1 MTDQLIFN
9 FERIEGVSTE
19 FAILSLDNVSS
30 DQEMSDRGLLKQPT
44 PAFIDSIRK
53 FGQIDPILALE
64 KIESNGMKW
73 YQVWSGSRRVRAL
86 RQLVSY
92 GEIENT
98 VKAQVIKEEWNIP
111 YDVLLI
117 ALNAARDSNEIADY
131 FAIRR
136 IMKENPEMSLKD
148 IAHALHNN
156 LTISEIKKRLSLGR
170 IPDTLLEGVS
180 TSLLTLSTART
191 ISKLPK
197 AIQAES
203 IDKVEKALKLIDETK
218 SMNLPV
224 KQEEEVIRDI
234 IHEHRIATKSIKEA
248 KIQNANNV
256 AQKLGNLL
264 DNGKDSNTKKIK
276 EPDITFLV
284 FPANQ
289 VTKFTN
295 KQEAELYRQKMTAE
309 TGEQFMLIAK
319 EA

>member
-111 YDVLLI
+111 YDVL
-117 ALNAARDSNEIADY
+117 D
-131 FAIRR
+131 
-136 IMKENPEMSLKD
+136 
-148 IAHALHNN
+148 
-156 LTISEIKKRLSLGR
+156 RLECC
-170 IPDTLLEGVS
+170 P
-180 TSLLTLSTART
+180 
-191 ISKLPK
+191 
-197 AIQAES
+197 
-203 IDKVEKALKLIDETK
+203 
-218 SMNLPV
+218 
-224 KQEEEVIRDI
+224 
-234 IHEHRIATKSIKEA
+234 
-248 KIQNANNV
+248 
-256 AQKLGNLL
+256 
-264 DNGKDSNTKKIK
+264 
-276 EPDITFLV
+276 
-284 FPANQ
+284 
-289 VTKFTN
+289 
-295 KQEAELYRQKMTAE
+295 
-309 TGEQFMLIAK
+309 
-319 EA
+319 

>member
-218 SMNLPV
+218 V
-224 KQEEEVIRDI
+224 
-234 IHEHRIATKSIKEA
+234 
-248 KIQNANNV
+248 
-256 AQKLGNLL
+256 
-264 DNGKDSNTKKIK
+264 
-276 EPDITFLV
+276 
-284 FPANQ
+284 
-289 VTKFTN
+289 
-295 KQEAELYRQKMTAE
+295 
-309 TGEQFMLIAK
+309 
-319 EA
+319 